1 MTTETI
7 GLIWGLMLTILI
19 YSYLIGDNPLY
30 RIAVH
35 VLVGVS
41 AGYAAIVVVQRV
53 VLPVI
58 IEAQENPQ
66 VSAINWLIP
75 LIFFLL
81 LFLRRLPR
89 LGWISNLTL
98 ALLIGVGTAVAL
110 VGALT
115 GTLLPQLLSFSAPT
129 PIQGIIIALLTICT
143 LLAFQFT
150 PLFSRSQT
158 DPTWEPPR
166 WQRLITRTGRTVLMI
181 TFGAFF
187 ATALSTSL
195 VLLADRINFFLTEFT
210 EFLP

>member
-1 MTTETI
+1 MNETI
-7 GLIWGLMLTILI
+7 GLIIGLVLTLLI

-35 VLVGVS
+35 ILVGVS
-41 AGYAAIVVVQRV
+41 AGYATIVVVQRV
-53 VLPVI
+53 VLPVMLD
-58 IEAQENPQ
+58 AQENPQ

-75 LIFFLL
+75 LIFIIL

-98 ALLIGVGTAVAL
+98 ALLVGVGTAVAL
-110 VGALT
+110 VGALS
-115 GTLLPQLLSFSAPT
+115 GTLIPQLLNFSAPT

-150 PLFSRSQT
+150 PLFRRPQG
-158 DPTWEPPR
+158 DEVWEQPR
-166 WQRLITRTGRTVLMI
+166 WQRLITSIGQTVLMI

-187 ATALSTSL
+187 ATVLSTSL
-195 VLLADRINFFLTEFT
+195 VLLADRINFFLTEF
-210 EFLP
+210 LP

>member
-1 MTTETI
+1 MNETI
-7 GLIWGLMLTILI
+7 GLIIGLILTILI

-35 VLVGVS
+35 ILVGVS
-41 AGYAAIVVVQRV
+41 AGYATIVIVQRV
-53 VLPVI
+53 VLPVVL
-58 IEAQENPQ
+58 EAQENPQ

-75 LIFFLL
+75 LIFIIL

-98 ALLIGVGTAVAL
+98 ALLVGVGTAVAL

-115 GTLLPQLLSFSAPT
+115 GTLLPQLLDFST
-129 PIQGIIIALLTICT
+129 PVPAQGIIIALLTICT

-150 PLFSRSQT
+150 PLFRRPQG
-158 DPTWEPPR
+158 DDAWEPPR
-166 WQRLITRTGRTVLMI
+166 WQRIITRIGQTVLMI

-187 ATALSTSL
+187 ATVLSTSL
-195 VLLADRINFFLTEFT
+195 VLLADRINFFLTEF
-210 EFLP
+210 LP